1 MLLSFDLEETHP
13 ELGVYCDI
21 LGLKFEENLTL
32 VVFGFILIV
41 HLENNKKILLS
52 SWSEISCV
60 CCRKKKVFAGYVFLK
75 GIWWKNKNS
84 IYM

>member
-52 SWSEISCV
+52 S
-60 CCRKKKVFAGYVFLK
+60 
-75 GIWWKNKNS
+75 
-84 IYM
+84 